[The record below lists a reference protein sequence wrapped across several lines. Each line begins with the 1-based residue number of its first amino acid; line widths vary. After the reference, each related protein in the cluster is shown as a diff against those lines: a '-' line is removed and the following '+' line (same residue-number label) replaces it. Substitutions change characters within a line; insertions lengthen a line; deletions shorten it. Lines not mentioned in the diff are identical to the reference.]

1 LQAVIATLCDDVS
14 IRENGLMD
22 ITGAGQEWIGVDRL
36 PIRTTIKFALL
47 LQFEMTDDRTDLG
60 LSVGVVS
67 AADGKSVGGMEGGVM
82 TLQRT
87 YEVVEGAPPYIPM
100 AFEMEV
106 ELANEGQHA
115 VVVKGRANER
125 LAFVVFVVKLVA

>member
-1 LQAVIATLCDDVS
+1 
-14 IRENGLMD
+14 MD